1 MVDDSLTSVNVFSH
15 YMKVKIFLH
24 IFIMCYFYDLEKP
37 ETFAFPKGIV
47 GDLGRELSK
56 SHKTGPV
63 SEKMEVRV
71 PKVGHICG
79 AQPHSFSFLFPS
91 VQVLL
96 HHKLNSFSDQFNCLL
111 RAGFRVH
118 LYDVLSLCFC
128 FCKRSKPGSS

>member
-47 GDLGRELSK
+47 GDIGRELFK

-63 SEKMEVRV
+63 PEKKGSTGSQSRPNMW
-71 PKVGHICG
+71 G
-79 AQPHSFSFLFPS
+79 ATSQFLIFVSF
-91 VQVLL
+91 
-96 HHKLNSFSDQFNCLL
+96 
-111 RAGFRVH
+111 
-118 LYDVLSLCFC
+118 
-128 FCKRSKPGSS
+128 RSSASSSQT